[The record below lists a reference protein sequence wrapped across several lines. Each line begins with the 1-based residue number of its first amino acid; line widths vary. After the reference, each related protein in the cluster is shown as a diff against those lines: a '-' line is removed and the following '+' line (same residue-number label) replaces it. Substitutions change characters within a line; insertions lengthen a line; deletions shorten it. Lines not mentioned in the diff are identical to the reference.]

1 MELGHFHTLF
11 RTELNYL
18 EKIPNTVAE
27 YLSPQAKFL
36 VGDIDEKKIKL
47 QDLREYRGMKLS
59 FASSQRMF
67 FSDSDLAEKLYPEVS
82 DRVKYGGLPFTG
94 NRSFHELKNL
104 RVLIVDHETGENG
117 GIITNK
123 RAQKLV
129 GDGAGKISP
138 LICSD
143 LIGDRRTPFQY
154 RMGIKPQQDSKV
166 YRIGKGTLAPD
177 GRLSHLT
184 SKVVKD
190 SLGYKT
196 GYDLVLPTAN
206 FKGRSGADKI
216 QPGEYNLTIGL
227 GVKSIASYG
236 PHSLG
241 TQVLVNYPLAVE
253 QEIFPAH
260 IKKKAT
266 LLAEYQTEPAE
277 VARACVKNHEEKE
290 RLKASV
296 DEDEILIDEVFG
308 NFLDAKESLQRDE
321 IAMQLMK
328 TDLEN
333 HSQLIEMPFF
343 MDRLKK
349 FTKNSW
355 RDFRE
360 GRSIKFQ
367 SGLAQPSLDLK
378 KDEVC
383 IPIIPD
389 GEEVIVTRSPLINSN
404 GVIVLKNKHL
414 PQLKNLFGCVHIHPE
429 TAATNLQGDFDGDR
443 LAYELASK
451 YPLLTAEIKEA
462 LKPENRYPEVL
473 KLAKIPYQGTL
484 AEIAVS
490 AARIKQDIGKYANQL
505 QNYVALR
512 TSIHHLPEREF
523 DREFKS
529 IRKNCQKL
537 LHRDNQL
544 HIPDSLKNRMDSPD
558 GEFYQKA
565 VSELTTHVKA
575 IASLPD
581 KLNSEQRQELTQRF
595 DRMMYLNVGLLQNEL
610 QVAADGPKSARR
622 PNEEIYQ
629 FCAQIPHQKVSWIAE
644 KKELNIYDQKLPQ
657 PNAYDAISNLT
668 RKVNEIYRQ
677 SPLEAK
683 ASHKFREF
691 FPQPTDK
698 KAIAKAQEIK
708 EKYNSF
714 VVAATQQK
722 ALKQEHPELGQ
733 TYLEVTSLKTG
744 RSIYLT
750 DIDKYAGLN
759 NPVFKQENM
768 PIRLENNPDPKEKP
782 LIAMATVEERDGSGR
797 VGEWESGSRGAR
809 GSGSKGEWESG
820 IHPLTP
826 SPSHPLILSPPHPL
840 TPSPPHSF
848 PTNYERT
855 RKRDITLGAVAIS
868 SLKKYPQLKAGT
880 KINDTVVGLYPPI
893 TEAQIKSLYRQ
904 ADEYARQIKQQYGE
918 PAKQEILAGALW
930 WSCFPR
936 QEEEAKRYLKGNPA
950 LKIFPKIIEKKL
962 RELQFKEI
970 KILGTHLCK
979 SEYYLSSWQ
988 GEKANL
994 EIKEMEFPDGQ
1005 MVVKKPAIFANGKLM
1020 GYFPKDGA
1028 ELPVGTKCQATL
1040 QSHLATQAKIKT
1052 PRGNELTVTGVNQ
1065 YAFKGSKGFEAQ
1077 DVPITI
1083 LVDSQKADL
1092 YRVLIGDA
1100 RKPLGNL
1107 NQESIQFFKD
1117 VGYKLNQ
1124 ASPPLQFKSPQ
1135 VRSLHSAVTAT
1146 IEPSS
1151 VVYPWKE
1158 REKQRQK
1165 DAAAEAERTNSRQIF
1180 VNIVKHLRAQEPRF
1194 QDATPEQVDKAVA
1207 SLVYRQTKSS
1217 EEVVKLLAQGEVVS
1231 KSREGLP
1238 PRESLD
1244 WLPAKKAQVERAQNY
1259 VSHLLDEVKREEGQ
1273 LTR

>member
-1 MELGHFHTLF
+1 
-11 RTELNYL
+11 
-18 EKIPNTVAE
+18 
-27 YLSPQAKFL
+27 
-36 VGDIDEKKIKL
+36 
-47 QDLREYRGMKLS
+47 
-59 FASSQRMF
+59 
-67 FSDSDLAEKLYPEVS
+67 
-82 DRVKYGGLPFTG
+82 
-94 NRSFHELKNL
+94 
-104 RVLIVDHETGENG
+104 
-117 GIITNK
+117 
-123 RAQKLV
+123 
-129 GDGAGKISP
+129 
-138 LICSD
+138 
-143 LIGDRRTPFQY
+143 
-154 RMGIKPQQDSKV
+154 
-166 YRIGKGTLAPD
+166 
-177 GRLSHLT
+177 
-184 SKVVKD
+184 
-190 SLGYKT
+190 
-196 GYDLVLPTAN
+196 
-206 FKGRSGADKI
+206 
-216 QPGEYNLTIGL
+216 
-227 GVKSIASYG
+227 
-236 PHSLG
+236 
-241 TQVLVNYPLAVE
+241 
-253 QEIFPAH
+253 
-260 IKKKAT
+260 
-266 LLAEYQTEPAE
+266 
-277 VARACVKNHEEKE
+277 
-290 RLKASV
+290 
-296 DEDEILIDEVFG
+296 
-308 NFLDAKESLQRDE
+308 
-321 IAMQLMK
+321 
-328 TDLEN
+328 
-333 HSQLIEMPFF
+333 

-383 IPIIPD
+383 IPTIPD

-462 LKPENRYPEVL
+462 LKPENRYPEVI

-484 AEIAVS
+484 EEIAVS

-537 LHRDNQL
+537 LNRDNQV
-544 HIPDSLKNRMDSPD
+544 HIPDSLKSRMNSPD
-558 GEFYQKA
+558 GEFYRKA
-565 VSELTTHVKA
+565 VSELTTHIKA
-575 IASLPD
+575 LASLPD

-622 PNEEIYQ
+622 PEEEIYQ

-644 KKELNIYDQKLPQ
+644 KKDINIYDQKLPQ

-698 KAIAKAQEIK
+698 KALAKAQEIK

-733 TYLEVTSLKTG
+733 IYLEVTSLKTG

-782 LIAMATVEERDGSGR
+782 LIAITTIEE
-797 VGEWESGSRGAR
+797 
-809 GSGSKGEWESG
+809 K
-820 IHPLTP
+820 
-826 SPSHPLILSPPHPL
+826 
-840 TPSPPHSF
+840 
-848 PTNYERT
+848 
-855 RKRDITLGAVAIS
+855 DITLGAVAIS
-868 SLKKYPQLKAGT
+868 SLKQYPQLKAGT

-904 ADEYARQIKQQYGE
+904 ADEYARHILQQYGE
-918 PAKQEILAGALW
+918 PAKQEKLSGALW

-950 LKIFPKIIEKKL
+950 LKIFPEIIEKKL

-994 EIKEMEFPDGQ
+994 EIKEMELPDGE
-1005 MVVKKPAIFANGKLM
+1005 MVGKKTAIFANGKLM

-1028 ELPVGTKCQATL
+1028 ELPVGTRCQATL

-1107 NQESIQFFKD
+1107 NKESIQFFKD
-1117 VGYKLNQ
+1117 MGFNLHET
-1124 ASPPLQFKSPQ
+1124 SPPLKFKSPQ

-1146 IEPSS
+1146 IDPSS

-1158 REKQRQK
+1158 REKERQK

-1180 VNIVKHLRAQEPRF
+1180 VNIVKHLTEQEPRF
-1194 QDATPEQVDKAVA
+1194 QGATPEQVDRAVA

-1238 PRESLD
+1238 PRESLH